1 MLHGALGLAAGPPP
15 ALATRQGGTLV
26 RVRLRPSAILLALLI
41 TSALVVLRALGTWQ
55 LARLRQASANN
66 TRFEAREAAPPL
78 EWAEARELPPTE
90 AAGRRVRITG
100 RWDNARTV
108 MLVNRARYDRRG
120 IDVVTPLQPDGGGPV
135 LLVNRG
141 WIGETEVDR
150 VLPELLAQPT
160 GTVEGLARYPILPPG
175 QELSPGRWTRLDA
188 EEMGKTLP
196 YPVVAW
202 HLAQGRREVPA
213 DERNMGTFPVQRYQV
228 QRDDIPH
235 MDYMLTWYGL
245 AGALTATVVIR
256 IRSQRARTTG
266 ATAASIP

>member
-1 MLHGALGLAAGPPP
+1 MTAEGRRFRPGFAPTFAAIAG
-15 ALATRQGGTLV
+15 
-26 RVRLRPSAILLALLI
+26 LALLV
-41 TSALVVLRALGTWQ
+41 SLGNWQMRRADEK
-55 LARLRQASANN
+55 LARQALFDARQ
-66 TRFEAREAAPPL
+66 
-78 EWAEARELPPTE
+78 
-90 AAGRRVRITG
+90 
-100 RWDNARTV
+100 TV
-108 MLVNRARYDRRG
+108 MLALPVKKVDAEQYEWARISARGEFVAAKTVLLDNKVAHGRAGYQ
-120 IDVVTPLQPDGGGPV
+120 VVTPLRLEGGQIA